1 MIFSVLMPAT
11 CKFVREKPCLK
22 QFLNRIDFTPLDV
35 IKLEVQRINAIR
47 NNKIQITNCIC
58 FIDLES
64 IRNKLMILWQT
75 SFIYNL
81 STYTME

>member
-1 MIFSVLMPAT
+1 MSAT
-11 CKFVREKPCLK
+11 CKFVREKPYLK
-22 QFLNRIDFTPLDV
+22 QFLNKIDFTPLDV
-35 IKLEVQRINAIR
+35 MKLEVQRINAIR

-64 IRNKLMILWQT
+64 IKNKLMILWQT